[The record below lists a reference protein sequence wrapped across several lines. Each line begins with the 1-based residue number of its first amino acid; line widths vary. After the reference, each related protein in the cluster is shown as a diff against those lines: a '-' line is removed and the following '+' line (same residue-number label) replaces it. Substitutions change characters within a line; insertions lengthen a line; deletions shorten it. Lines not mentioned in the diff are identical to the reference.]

1 VPRFSANIGLL
12 WPDRPLLE
20 RIDAAARAGFRAIE
34 MHWPY
39 EVPAAEVAARCRRQ
53 GLRILGINTSRG
65 DFERGERGL
74 GAQPGREAAFLED
87 FERVRR
93 YGRACGASAIHVMA
107 GNLPAEGYEAGRRTL
122 LANLAAAVQRVADE
136 DLTLLLEPLNT
147 HVDHAG
153 YCLNSSD
160 MGAEIVR
167 SVNSPA
173 LRLLYDVY
181 HMQVMEGNVIDH
193 IRRHKAVIGH
203 FHSAGVPGRG
213 EHYGTELNYP
223 AILRAIEE
231 TGYNGAFGLEYFPKL
246 KDHKESLITVRE
258 YLEQR

>member
-1 VPRFSANIGLL
+1 MLRLDVC
-12 WPDRPLLE
+12 LE
-20 RIDAAARAGFRAIE
+20 TVF
-34 MHWPY
+34 
-39 EVPAAEVAARCRRQ
+39 
-53 GLRILGINTSRG
+53 
-65 DFERGERGL
+65 
-74 GAQPGREAAFLED
+74 PG
-87 FERVRR
+87 
-93 YGRACGASAIHVMA
+93 
-107 GNLPAEGYEAGRRTL
+107 LPAEERVPLIAECGYDCIEFWMHDSTQDAPGDGRKDPQALKQACEAAGITIN
-122 LANLAAAVQRVADE
+122 NLVVNPPDDGSTGGAPVMADTHSRYLERVHEAIAFGKSVGCHKAITCAGNEQPSMSWDQMRATIEKALGEAAAIAERE
-136 DLTLLLEPLNT
+136 GFTLLLEPLNT

-193 IRRHKAVIGH
+193 IRRHKDVIGH

-231 TGYNGAFGLEYFPKL
+231 TGSNGAFGLEYFP
-246 KDHKESLITVRE
+246 S
-258 YLEQR
+258 